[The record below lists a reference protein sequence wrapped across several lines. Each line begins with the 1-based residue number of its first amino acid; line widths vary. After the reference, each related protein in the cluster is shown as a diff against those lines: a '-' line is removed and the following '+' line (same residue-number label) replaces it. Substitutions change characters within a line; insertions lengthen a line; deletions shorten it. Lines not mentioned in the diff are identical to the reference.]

1 MEVIEKRGSDL
12 LSPFVGGT
20 EQLMAQAFHEAARAG
35 ALLLIDEAD
44 DFLSSRE
51 EATRS
56 WERSMVNEMLRQMEG
71 LRHPFVATT
80 NYAATL
86 DPASQRR
93 FTMRV
98 AFQTLDARKTLTL
111 FERYFSAAYPAN
123 LAPLIDQTPGDFAV
137 VAARASLLGV
147 NDATVLAKWL
157 REEAEARGG
166 IVRPIGF

>member
-1 MEVIEKRGSDL
+1 
-12 LSPFVGGT
+12 
-20 EQLMAQAFHEAARAG
+20 
-35 ALLLIDEAD
+35 
-44 DFLSSRE
+44 
-51 EATRS
+51 
-56 WERSMVNEMLRQMEG
+56 MVNEMLRQMES

-98 AFQTLDARKTLTL
+98 AFQTLDARRTLTL
-111 FERYFSAAYPAN
+111 FERYFSSAYPAN
-123 LAPLIDQTPGDFAV
+123 LPPLADQTPGDFAV

-147 NDATVLAKWL
+147 SDPKILAKWL